1 MDSPS
6 AVHCLFFGGTV
17 MANTVVVGAQWGD
30 EAKGK
35 MVDVLAQK
43 AGMVVR
49 YGGGNNAGHTVM
61 VGDETYKCHLVPCG
75 ILNPDAMCIIADG
88 VVVDPAVLIKELRAF
103 EARGHSVKNV
113 RVSCNAHVIMPY
125 HRLFDQLEE
134 QRRGEGAL
142 GTTGRGIG
150 PAYMDKAAR
159 IGLRMHELIDVGRL
173 RGRIQELV
181 ADKNLLLTKFYEAE
195 PLDADAVFEE
205 YRGYADELR
214 PFVTDTAPLV
224 WKASQNGK
232 GVVFEGAQGTLLDL
246 DLGTYPYVTSSHPIA
261 GGACL
266 GTGIGPTAIHAVLG
280 VAKSYT
286 TRVGAGVFPTEL
298 TGEVLDYIRA
308 RGNEYG
314 TTTGRARRCGWLD
327 AVILRFSAQVN
338 GLTCLSLGLLDVLG
352 GLETLKICTAYK
364 LNGGI
369 QTHVPTDLCNRTDLE
384 PVYEELP
391 GWQEDISDMKTLEEL
406 PANCRAYIR
415 RVEELVG
422 VPVAAISVGPSRA
435 QTIIVPGVLQGL

>member
-1 MDSPS
+1 MP
-6 AVHCLFFGGTV
+6 
-17 MANTVVVGAQWGD
+17 NTVVVGAQWGD

-35 MVDVLAQK
+35 MVDVLAQN

-49 YGGGNNAGHTVM
+49 YGGGNNAGHTVT
-61 VGDETYKCHLVPCG
+61 VGQEVYKCHLVPCG
-75 ILNPDAMCIIADG
+75 ILNPDAICVIADG
-88 VVVDPAVLIKELRAF
+88 VVIDPAVLIKELHAF
-103 EARGHSVKNV
+103 VARGHSVKNV
-113 RVSCNAHVIMPY
+113 RISSNAHVIMPY
-125 HRLFDQLEE
+125 HRLIDQLEE

-159 IGLRMHELIDVGRL
+159 IGLRMHELVDRNRL
-173 RGRIQELV
+173 LVRIRELV
-181 ADKNLLLTKFYEAE
+181 ADKNLILTRLYEAE
-195 PLDADAVFEE
+195 PLDPDTVYEE
-205 YRGYADELR
+205 YAGYADELR
-214 PFVTDTAPLV
+214 PYVADTAPLV
-224 WKASQNGK
+224 WKAAQNGK

-266 GTGIGPTAIHAVLG
+266 GTGIGPTAINAVLG

-298 TGEVLDYIRA
+298 TDETGEYIRE

-327 AVILRFSAQVN
+327 AVILKFAAQVN

-352 GLETLKICTAYK
+352 GLDTVKICTAYR
-364 LNGGI
+364 LNGAV
-369 QTHVPTDLCNRTDLE
+369 TTDVPTDLCNRTDLE

-391 GWQEDISDMKTLEEL
+391 GWQEDITGVRKLEDL

-422 VPVAAISVGPSRA
+422 VPVAAISVGPSRE
-435 QTIIVPGVLQGL
+435 QTIVVPGVLPGL

>member
-1 MDSPS
+1 
-6 AVHCLFFGGTV
+6 

-61 VGDETYKCHLVPCG
+61 VDGEVYKCHLVPCG
-75 ILNPDAMCIIADG
+75 ILNPDAVCVIADG
-88 VVVDPAVLIKELRAF
+88 VVIDPAVLIKELHAF
-103 EARGHSVKNV
+103 EARGHSVQNV
-113 RVSCNAHVIMPY
+113 RISCNAHVIMPY
-125 HRLFDQLEE
+125 HRLIDQLEE
-134 QRRGEGAL
+134 QRKGEAAL

-159 IGLRMHELIDVGRL
+159 IGLRMHELIDSDRL
-173 RGRIQELV
+173 RSRVRELV
-181 ADKNLLLTKFYEAE
+181 AEKNLLLTKLYEAE
-195 PLDADAVFEE
+195 PLDADTVYEE
-205 YRGYADELR
+205 YRGYAEELR
-214 PFVTDTAPLV
+214 PYVTDTAPLV
-224 WKASQNGK
+224 WTAAQNGK

-266 GTGIGPTAIHAVLG
+266 GTGVGPTAIHAVLG

-298 TGEVLDYIRA
+298 TDEIGEYIRE

-314 TTTGRARRCGWLD
+314 TTTGRPRRCGWLD
-327 AVILRFSAQVN
+327 VVILKFAAQVN

-352 GLETLKICTAYK
+352 GLDTIRICTAYR
-364 LNGGI
+364 LNGSVTTG
-369 QTHVPTDLCNRTDLE
+369 VPTDLCNRTDLE

-391 GWQEDISDMKTLEEL
+391 GWQEDISGMKSLEEL

-422 VPVAAISVGPSRA
+422 VPVAAISVGPSRD
-435 QTIIVPGVLQGL
+435 QTIIVPGILPGL